1 MSWLGREK
9 TLTPVYADAL
19 WDEQHLV
26 WPVQRTLHA
35 AFPDLEQWKRRPMIE
50 VPRDYKKPETTGVVF
65 HLPPWWHLTGD
76 IRKNVVSIISSR
88 LGITDPVA
96 SWSAGGIQPKV
107 VIKPRQRVPEQV
119 LWADMLDRIRAASD
133 TAPILGLSLGGLV
146 VDADLEDDSPHV
158 LISAGSGGGK
168 SALTRL
174 IACQALHNG
183 HQVVIADF
191 KRTSHNWAKNL
202 PGVTYCRRIDEIHD
216 ALVTLARV
224 AEDRNERAED
234 PNADL
239 GPRIWVVL
247 EEMNATADKL
257 RDYWESVREKGEA
270 KRSPAIAGMKDLLFM
285 GRSAKVHVV
294 AIAQRLDAAVVGG
307 GSSRENFALR
317 CLTRFTPQAWKM
329 LASDAGNPPR
339 RSRVVGRWH
348 IVAHG
353 EARETQVVWVDEQQA
368 RSWALNGRP
377 DPGQFIPLATPEDRK
392 RLGSVAPAAT
402 PVGLREAIP
411 HLPGPELSLAAIRKH
426 SERDDRF
433 PAPAGEVN
441 GARVWELDALCRWRR
456 ERLAADRAVEAS

>member
-1 MSWLGREK
+1 MSLFRREK
-9 TLTPVYADAL
+9 ELQPVYAADL
-19 WDEQHLV
+19 WDEQHLI
-26 WPVQRTLHA
+26 WPVQRTLRA
-35 AFPDLEQWKRRPMIE
+35 AFPDLEDWKRRPMLS
-50 VPRDYKKPETTGVVF
+50 VPRDYKQPSTEGVVF
-65 HLPPWWHLTGD
+65 WFPPWWHLTGETK
-76 IRKNVVSIISSR
+76 RNVVSIISSR

-96 SWSAGGIQPKV
+96 SWAANGIQPKV
-107 VIKPRQRVPEQV
+107 TIKPRQRVPERV
-119 LWADMLDRIRAASD
+119 LWTEMLDRINAASD
-133 TAPILGLSLGGLV
+133 TAPILGLTLGGQV

-158 LISAGSGGGK
+158 LVSAGSGGGK

-174 IACQALHNG
+174 IACQALRNG

-191 KRTSHNWAKNL
+191 KRTSHNWAKGL

-216 ALVTLARV
+216 ALVTLAGV

-234 PNADL
+234 PSADL

-257 RDYWESVREKGEA
+257 KDYWEATREKGSP

-294 AIAQRLDAAVVGG
+294 AIAQRLDAQVVGG
-307 GSSRENFALR
+307 GSARENFALR

-329 LASDAGNPPR
+329 LASDAGNPPN

-353 EARETQVVWVDEQQA
+353 EARETQVTWVDEDQA
-368 RSWALNGRP
+368 RLWALNGRP
-377 DPGQFIPLATPEDRK
+377 DPGKFAPLTTPDEPK
-392 RLGSVAPAAT
+392 RLERVAPGAT
-402 PVGLREAIP
+402 LVGLREALP
-411 HLPGPELSLAAIRKH
+411 HLPGPQLSLAALRKH

-441 GARVWELDALCRWRR
+441 GARVWELDAITGWRR
-456 ERLAADRAVEAS
+456 ERLAAEVA